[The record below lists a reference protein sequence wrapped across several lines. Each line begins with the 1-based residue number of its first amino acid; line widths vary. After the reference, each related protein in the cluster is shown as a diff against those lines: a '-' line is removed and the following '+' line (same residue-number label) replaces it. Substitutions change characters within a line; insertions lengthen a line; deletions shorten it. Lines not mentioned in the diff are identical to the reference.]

1 MTNFKLP
8 TWHVRTLIE
17 KDDTM
22 ALASWCKPAA
32 TWHHIDTEQVSALK
46 GKKHMEGMES
56 DGGLALLDRLFR
68 AAFSEEVRLDW
79 RPQ

>member
-1 MTNFKLP
+1 M
-8 TWHVRTLIE
+8 IE
-17 KDDTM
+17 HLLRKMHTM
-22 ALASWCKPAA
+22 ALASWCKLAA
-32 TWHHIDTEQVSALK
+32 MQHHIDTEQVSALK
-46 GKKHMEGMES
+46 GKKQTEGMES